1 MEHVGARSIL
11 RATKAEALATLR
23 QPTSPETSAQTAE
36 WLSDQVAQP
45 AISRFLVI
53 PGVPVLPHRKSL
65 HRYRTRMH
73 RQVIHLRQPTR
84 CSAERS
90 LWPKSMPGCRLSAPS
105 LARRWIVD
113 GQICG
118 FGVESYLL
126 ALRAAVA
133 QSKSIRPPVFVFK
146 DPLTRWIHGG
156 NEILGRI
163 AHLIA
168 FGSAA
173 DFDDCGITR

>member
-1 MEHVGARSIL
+1 MSAAR
-11 RATKAEALATLR
+11 
-23 QPTSPETSAQTAE
+23 P
-36 WLSDQVAQP
+36 AQP
-45 AISRFLVI
+45 AKLRVCVNFLGQKLACHEFVLWNTLA
-53 PGVPVLPHRKSL
+53 PGPFSARQRQKLLR
-65 HRYRTRMH
+65 RYDNLRRLK
-73 RQVIHLRQPTR
+73 RQRRLLNSCRQPTR